1 MVGKAI
7 PITCY
12 SGFPHGFQ
20 IPFPDSTAAK
30 GQNTFARLALHQ
42 DLQRPV
48 YDLALGAQAG
58 QLAGL
63 RQ

>member
-7 PITCY
+7 AIICY
-12 SGFPHGFQ
+12 AGFPHGFR

-30 GQNTFARLALHQ
+30 AQDAFARLAFHQ
-42 DLQRPV
+42 DLQRAV